1 MIVFCNEA
9 IDEAIA
15 IRRQLHSAPELKF
28 EEYATSNLV
37 AEFLQRYGYELRKNV
52 AGTGIVATLDTGR
65 AGAVIAF
72 RADMD
77 ALPIQEETDLP
88 YRSKI
93 AGKMHACGHDGHTA
107 TLLLAARKLAEDHAK
122 LNGQIKLLFQPAE
135 EVGKGAAQM
144 IEEGALEG
152 VEKIF
157 GYHNRPG
164 YALGH
169 VITKVGSAMGGNTLY
184 EVKISGKGGH
194 ASRPDLAIDPI
205 FVGSSIIQ
213 SLQSVISRRLSPL
226 EAGVVTVTR
235 FNGGTAG
242 NIIPADAS
250 MVINTRDGSPQAAA
264 IIDQELRKVIANI
277 CEAHGAQCA
286 VDMVLRIPSLVNS
299 SAETELV
306 AETAQALF
314 GKDKLIQM
322 QQMPT
327 MGAEDFA
334 FYLEKRPGCFFFV
347 GNGED
352 SAYLH
357 HPLFN
362 FNDEILPVAAG
373 IFVGLARK
381 MSEQS
386 L

>member
-1 MIVFCNEA
+1 MAIFSAEA
-9 IDEAIA
+9 IEEATA
-15 IRRQLHSAPELKF
+15 IRRQLHSFPELKF
-28 EEYATSNLV
+28 EEFATSDLV
-37 AEFLQRYGYELRKNV
+37 AEFLQGYGYALRRNV

-65 AGAVIAF
+65 AGPVIGF

-77 ALPIQEETDLP
+77 ALPIQEETALP
-88 YRSKI
+88 YASTI

-107 TLLLAARKLAEDHAK
+107 ALLLAARKFAEDHSQ
-122 LNGQIKLLFQPAE
+122 LTGQIKLLFQPAE

-152 VEKIF
+152 VEKVF

-169 VITKVGSAMGGNTLY
+169 VITKSGPAMGGNTLY

-205 FVGSSIIQ
+205 FVGAGIIQ

-226 EAGVVTVTR
+226 DAGVVTVTQ

-242 NIIPADAS
+242 NIIPGYAS
-250 MVINTRDGSPQAAA
+250 MVINTRDGSPEAAE
-264 IIDQELRKVIANI
+264 IIDRELCKVIAHV
-277 CEAHGAQCA
+277 CEAYGAQSE
-286 VDMVLRIPSLVNS
+286 VKRTLRIPSLVNS
-299 SAETELV
+299 AAETELV
-306 AETAQALF
+306 VETAHELF
-314 GKDKLIQM
+314 GKTNASQM
-322 QQMPT
+322 HQMPT

-334 FYLEKRPGCFFFV
+334 FYLEKRPGSFFFV

-357 HPLFN
+357 HPLFD
-362 FNDEILPVAAG
+362 FRDEILPVAAG
-373 IFVGLARK
+373 MFVGIARK
-381 MSEQS
+381 ILINQ
-386 L
+386 

>member
-1 MIVFCNEA
+1 MAIFSAEA
-9 IDEAIA
+9 IEEATA
-15 IRRQLHSAPELKF
+15 IRRQLHSFPELKF
-28 EEYATSNLV
+28 EEFATSDLV
-37 AEFLQRYGYELRKNV
+37 AEFLQRYGYALRRNV

-65 AGAVIAF
+65 AGPVIGF

-77 ALPIQEETDLP
+77 ALPIQEETGLP
-88 YRSKI
+88 YASTI

-107 TLLLAARKLAEDHAK
+107 ALLLAARKFAEDHSQ
-122 LNGQIKLLFQPAE
+122 LTGQIKLLFQPAE

-152 VEKIF
+152 VEKVF

-169 VITKVGSAMGGNTLY
+169 VITKSGPAMGGNTLY

-205 FVGSSIIQ
+205 FVGAGIIQ

-226 EAGVVTVTR
+226 DAGVVTVTQ

-242 NIIPADAS
+242 NIIPGHAS
-250 MVINTRDGSPQAAA
+250 MVINTRDGSPEAAE
-264 IIDQELRKVIANI
+264 IIDRELRKVIAHV
-277 CEAHGAQCA
+277 CEAYGAQSE
-286 VDMVLRIPSLVNS
+286 VKRTLRIPSLVNS
-299 SAETELV
+299 AAETELV
-306 AETAQALF
+306 VETAHELF
-314 GKDKLIQM
+314 GKDNVSQM
-322 QQMPT
+322 HQMPT

-334 FYLEKRPGCFFFV
+334 FYLEKRPGSFFFV

-357 HPLFN
+357 HPLFD
-362 FNDEILPVAAG
+362 FRDEILPVAAG
-373 IFVGLARK
+373 MFVGIARK
-381 MSEQS
+381 ILINQ
-386 L
+386 